1 MPQVKSKA
9 LEQGSVSRCA
19 TKGGVHMVTWS
30 YWNVCFDTPTPC
42 KLSHEMMNF
51 SVNCWPR
58 NSWQKGPT
66 GGMMEIWFQKLS
78 TTAGFG
84 CGTYCW
90 TKPISSYFYDNSMET
105 SQHVLLLPSFLPHT
119 GVSVQAK
126 GLLNMAPK
134 PPAAPHGRR
143 SFAEPLCVRVC
154 AHAQIQP
161 SVTQSNLLFPVCHWN
176 WDGQL
181 LHHKTWGFKWCRASC
196 AKHLNSSSY
205 DPKSPKIPT
214 LVINARLPEF
224 LQEWE
229 KKIQSPAGPSQ
240 VPDGCLHGA
249 RPCNPWSAHKGLNG
263 SQQAPERRRMKTTGR
278 VSRDFAS
285 QASPEFRQLP
295 QAQADESRWSCQQPR
310 LGNGSAG

>member
-9 LEQGSVSRCA
+9 LEQGSVSRWA
-19 TKGGVHMVTWS
+19 TEGRVHMVTWS

-58 NSWQKGPT
+58 NSWQKRTNWWG
-66 GGMMEIWFQKLS
+66 WWKS
-78 TTAGFG
+78 GFKSSQPQQVLD

-126 GLLNMAPK
+126 GLLNMAPR

-176 WDGQL
+176 WDAPQNLG
-181 LHHKTWGFKWCRASC
+181 GSNGAERPC

-205 DPKSPKIPT
+205 DPKSPKTPT

-229 KKIQSPAGPSQ
+229 KKSSLQQLPVRSQ
-240 VPDGCLHGA
+240 MGAFMVPG
-249 RPCNPWSAHKGLNG
+249 PCNPWSAHKGLNG
-263 SQQAPERRRMKTTGR
+263 SQQAPERRRMKTTER
-278 VSRDFAS
+278 VSRDFPS